1 TTDEWFRHIFH
12 FNRGLHPCLYSDL
25 RAGTLQR
32 QTINHGSEHSH
43 VISSRAIHP
52 AMSGGSAAPDVSS
65 ADDNADLHAQIAHL
79 LDPLGNSE
87 DDLRRNI
94 LPRASG
100 LKRLA
105 A

>member
-1 TTDEWFRHIFH
+1 
-12 FNRGLHPCLYSDL
+12 
-25 RAGTLQR
+25 
-32 QTINHGSEHSH
+32 
-43 VISSRAIHP
+43 
-52 AMSGGSAAPDVSS
+52 MSGRSSPPDVSS
-65 ADDNADLHAQIAHL
+65 ADDNADLHAQVAHF